1 MRVTERTFVM
11 IKPDGIE
18 RRLVGEII
26 GRLERKGLRLVGIK
40 MVQPSIELAERHYA
54 VHKGKSFYEPL
65 LKFIT
70 SGPVVAMVWEGPDAI
85 DLVRLLMGATR
96 PQEALPGTIRGDFAT
111 DVQCNLVHGSDST
124 QTAATEIAIWFAPE
138 ELLF

>member
-1 MRVTERTFVM
+1 M

>member
-1 MRVTERTFVM
+1 VTERTFVM